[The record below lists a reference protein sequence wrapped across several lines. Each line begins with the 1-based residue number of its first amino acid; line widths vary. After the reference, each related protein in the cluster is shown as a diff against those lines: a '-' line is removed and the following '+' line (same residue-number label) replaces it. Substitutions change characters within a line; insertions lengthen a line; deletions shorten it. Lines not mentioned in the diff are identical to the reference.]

1 MDLGFTTIINQIVF
15 LGVLALCGVI
25 AYRFKI
31 LQNSAKDVIEKF
43 IFYVTL
49 PLLIVTKL
57 SSLTFTDEILRNGA
71 MVILGTYLIMFIQLF
86 VGKLSAKI
94 FKLKKP
100 QAAIHELHTTFGNIV
115 FLGFP
120 LLDALFPGGE
130 AILYAALYQLAVN
143 TVMWTYGVFK
153 LNPATK
159 EKGFRNLKK
168 LINPNIIAL
177 CLGLLMMLLHIRLPE
192 IIHAPLGGLGGTT
205 LYLAII
211 YIGVLLAQTKIK
223 DVFKSVDV
231 YVLSFNK
238 MFLLPTLFI
247 FMFGAIFRLLNI
259 EMNHTAFYVLI
270 LESAMP
276 CMAIMVLLAKRFG
289 GDDEL
294 AMKNFF
300 LSHILSF
307 FSLPFVLYILQLF
320 A

>member
-1 MDLGFTTIINQIVF
+1 MGFATIINQIVF
-15 LGVLALCGVI
+15 LGVLALCGII

-49 PLLIVTKL
+49 PLLIITKL
-57 SSLTFTDEILRNGA
+57 SSLSFTSEILRNGA
-71 MVILGTYLIMFIQLF
+71 LVILGTYVILFVQLF
-86 VGKLSAKI
+86 VGKMSAKVLG
-94 FKLKKP
+94 LKKP

-143 TVMWTYGVFK
+143 TVMWTYGVYK

-177 CLGLLMMLLHIRLPE
+177 CLGLIMMLLQIKLPQ
-192 IIHAPLGGLGGTT
+192 IIHAPLRGLGGTT

-223 DVFKSVDV
+223 NVFKQLDV

-238 MFLLPTLFI
+238 MFLLPTFFI
-247 FMFGAIFRLLNI
+247 FLFGALFQLLNI
-259 EMNHTAFYVLI
+259 QMGTTAFYTLI

-276 CMAIMVLLAKRFG
+276 GMAILVLMAKRFG

-300 LSHILSF
+300 LSHVISLL
-307 FSLPFVLYILQLF
+307 SLPFVLYMLQLF

>member
-1 MDLGFTTIINQIVF
+1 MGFATIIHQIAF
-15 LGVLALCGVI
+15 LGILALCGII

-31 LQNSAKDVIEKF
+31 LQNSAKEVIEKLV
-43 IFYVTL
+43 FYITL

-57 SSLTFTDEILRNGA
+57 SSLEFTAEILHNGSL
-71 MVILGTYLIMFIQLF
+71 VFLGAYLILFFQLLL
-86 VGKLSAKI
+86 GRISARL
-94 FKLKKP
+94 FKFEKP
-100 QAAIHELHTTFGNIV
+100 QAAIHELHTAFGNIV

-130 AILYAALYQLAVN
+130 AILYAALYQLSIN
-143 TVMWTYGVFK
+143 TIMWTYGVYK

-159 EKGFRNLKK
+159 EKGLKNLKK

-177 CLGLLMMLLHIRLPE
+177 IVGLLMMVLGIRLPE
-192 IIHAPLGGLGGTT
+192 IVNAPLKGLGGTT

-223 DVFKSVDV
+223 SVIQSASV

-238 MFLLPTLFI
+238 MFLLPVFFI
-247 FMFGAIFRLLNI
+247 FLFNAIFSVLNV
-259 EMNHTAFYVLI
+259 EMNTVAFSTLI

-276 CMAIMVLLAKRFG
+276 CMAILVLLAKRFG

-294 AMKNFF
+294 AMKNFS
-300 LSHILSF
+300 LSHIISLI
-307 FSLPFVLYILQLF
+307 SLPFILYMLQLF
-320 A
+320 G

>member
-1 MDLGFTTIINQIVF
+1 MDLGFSTIINQIVF
-15 LGVLALCGVI
+15 LGVLAICGVL

-31 LQNSAKDVIEKF
+31 LQNSAKDVIEKL

-57 SSLTFTDEILRNGA
+57 SSLTFTDKILRNGA
-71 MVILGTYLIMFIQLF
+71 MVIFGTYLIIFIQLLA
-86 VGKLSAKI
+86 GKITAKI

-100 QAAIHELHTTFGNIV
+100 QAAIHELHSTFGNIV

-130 AILYAALYQLAVN
+130 AILYAALYQLVVN
-143 TVMWTYGVFK
+143 TVMWTYGVFR

-159 EKGFRNLKK
+159 EKGFKDLKK
-168 LINPNIIAL
+168 LVNPNIIAL
-177 CLGLLMMLLHIRLPE
+177 CLGLLMMLVHIRLPE
-192 IIHAPLGGLGGTT
+192 IIHAPLQGLGGTT

-223 DVFKSVDV
+223 NVFKSADV

-238 MFLLPTLFI
+238 MFLLPVVFISLFGGI
-247 FMFGAIFRLLNI
+247 FQVFNF
-259 EMNHTAFYVLI
+259 EMNHTAFYTLI

-300 LSHILSF
+300 LSHVLSF
-307 FSLPFVLYILQLF
+307 LSLPFVLYMLQLL

>member
-1 MDLGFTTIINQIVF
+1 MGFATIINQIVF
-15 LGVLALCGVI
+15 LGVLALCGII

-49 PLLIVTKL
+49 PLLIITKL
-57 SSLTFTDEILRNGA
+57 SSLSFTNEILRNGA
-71 MVILGTYLIMFIQLF
+71 LVILGTYLILFFQLF
-86 VGKLSAKI
+86 VGKMSAKVLG
-94 FKLKKP
+94 LKKP

-143 TVMWTYGVFK
+143 TVMWTYGVYK
-153 LNPATK
+153 LNPSTK
-159 EKGFRNLKK
+159 EKGFRNFKK

-177 CLGLLMMLLHIRLPE
+177 CLGLIMMLLQIRLPQ
-192 IIHAPLGGLGGTT
+192 IIHAPLSGLGGTT

-223 DVFKSVDV
+223 NVFKQLDV

-238 MFLLPTLFI
+238 MFLLPTFFI
-247 FMFGAIFRLLNI
+247 FLFGAIFQLLNI
-259 EMNHTAFYVLI
+259 QMGPTAFYTLI

-276 CMAIMVLLAKRFG
+276 GMAILVLMAKRFG

-300 LSHILSF
+300 LSHVISLL
-307 FSLPFVLYILQLF
+307 SLPFVLYMLQLF

>member
-1 MDLGFTTIINQIVF
+1 MGFTTIINQIVF
-15 LGVLALCGVI
+15 LGVLALCGII

-31 LQNSAKDVIEKF
+31 LQNSAKEVIEKL
-43 IFYVTL
+43 IFFVTL

-57 SSLTFTDEILRNGA
+57 ASLNLTSEILRNGA
-71 MVILGTYLIMFIQLF
+71 MVILGTYLILFIQLF
-86 VGKLSAKI
+86 IGKLTAKL

-100 QAAIHELHTTFGNIV
+100 QAAVHELHTAFGNIV

-130 AILYAALYQLAVN
+130 AILYAALYQLAIN

-153 LNPATK
+153 LNPSTK
-159 EKGFRNLKK
+159 EKGIKNLKK

-177 CLGLLMMLLHIRLPE
+177 SLGLLMMAFSIRIPD
-192 IIHAPLGGLGGTT
+192 IINTPLNGLGGTT

-223 DVFKSVDV
+223 NTLRSINV

-238 MFLLPTLFI
+238 MFLLPVVFI
-247 FMFGAIFRLLNI
+247 FMFKAIFNVLNI
-259 EMNHTAFYVLI
+259 EMNTVAFSSLI

-276 CMAIMVLLAKRFG
+276 CMAIMVLVAKRYG

-294 AMKNFF
+294 AMKNVFI
-300 LSHILSF
+300 SHILSLI
-307 FSLPFVLYILQLF
+307 SLPFILSILQLF
-320 A
+320 P

>member
-1 MDLGFTTIINQIVF
+1 MGFATIINQIVF
-15 LGVLALCGVI
+15 LGVLALCGII

-57 SSLTFTDEILRNGA
+57 SSLSFTSEILRNGA
-71 MVILGTYLIMFIQLF
+71 LVILGTYVILFFQLF
-86 VGKLSAKI
+86 VGRISAK
-94 FKLKKP
+94 FLRLKKP
-100 QAAIHELHTTFGNIV
+100 QAAIHQLHTTFGNIV

-143 TVMWTYGVFK
+143 TVMWTYGVYK

-159 EKGFRNLKK
+159 EKGFKNLKK

-177 CLGLLMMLLHIRLPE
+177 CLGLIMMLLQIRLPQ
-192 IIHAPLGGLGGTT
+192 IIHAPLRGLGGTT

-223 DVFKSVDV
+223 NVFKQLDV
-231 YVLSFNK
+231 YVMSFNK
-238 MFLLPTLFI
+238 MFLLPTFFI
-247 FMFGAIFRLLNI
+247 FLFGAIFQVLDIQMGN
-259 EMNHTAFYVLI
+259 TAFYTLI

-276 CMAIMVLLAKRFG
+276 GMAILVLMAKRFG

-300 LSHILSF
+300 LSHVISLL
-307 FSLPFVLYILQLF
+307 SLPFVLYMLQLF

>member
-1 MDLGFTTIINQIVF
+1 
-15 LGVLALCGVI
+15 
-25 AYRFKI
+25 
-31 LQNSAKDVIEKF
+31 
-43 IFYVTL
+43 
-49 PLLIVTKL
+49 
-57 SSLTFTDEILRNGA
+57 
-71 MVILGTYLIMFIQLF
+71 MVIFGTYLIIFIQLLA
-86 VGKLSAKI
+86 GKITAKI

-100 QAAIHELHTTFGNIV
+100 QAAIHELHSTFGNIV

-130 AILYAALYQLAVN
+130 AILYAALYQLVVN
-143 TVMWTYGVFK
+143 TVMWTYGVFR

-159 EKGFRNLKK
+159 EKGFKDLKK
-168 LINPNIIAL
+168 LVNPNIIAL
-177 CLGLLMMLLHIRLPE
+177 CLGLLMMLVHIRLPE
-192 IIHAPLGGLGGTT
+192 IIHAPLQGLGGTT

-223 DVFKSVDV
+223 NVFKSADV

-238 MFLLPTLFI
+238 MFLLPVVFISLFGGI
-247 FMFGAIFRLLNI
+247 FQVFNF
-259 EMNHTAFYVLI
+259 EMNHTAFYTLI

-300 LSHILSF
+300 LSHVLSF
-307 FSLPFVLYILQLF
+307 LSLPFVLYMLQLL

>member
-1 MDLGFTTIINQIVF
+1 MGFTTIINQIVF
-15 LGVLALCGVI
+15 LGVLALCGII

-31 LQNSAKDVIEKF
+31 LQNSAKEVIEKL
-43 IFYVTL
+43 IFFVTL

-57 SSLTFTDEILRNGA
+57 ASLNLTSEILRNGA
-71 MVILGTYLIMFIQLF
+71 MVILGTYLILFIQLF
-86 VGKLSAKI
+86 IGKLTAKL

-100 QAAIHELHTTFGNIV
+100 QAAVHELHTAFGNIV

-130 AILYAALYQLAVN
+130 AILYAALYQLAIN

-153 LNPATK
+153 LNPSTK
-159 EKGFRNLKK
+159 EKGLKNLKK

-177 CLGLLMMLLHIRLPE
+177 SLGLLMMAFSIRIPE
-192 IIHAPLGGLGGTT
+192 IINIPLNGLGGIT

-223 DVFKSVDV
+223 NTLRSINV

-238 MFLLPTLFI
+238 MFLLPVVFI
-247 FMFGAIFRLLNI
+247 FLFKTIFNVLNI
-259 EMNHTAFYVLI
+259 EMNTVAFSSLI

-276 CMAIMVLLAKRFG
+276 CMAILVLVAKRFG

-294 AMKNFF
+294 AMKNVFI
-300 LSHILSF
+300 SHILSLI
-307 FSLPFVLYILQLF
+307 SLPFILLMLQLF
-320 A
+320 S